1 MNAKQALV
9 ILIAGTAAIRLLC
22 AVSLGLGND
31 EAYHSLYAAHPA
43 LSYFD
48 HPPMMAWV
56 EMAGL
61 ALSRGVTAR
70 LGPADRLHRAV
81 CRIDAGS
88 WRG

>member
-1 MNAKQALV
+1 M

-31 EAYHSLYAAHPA
+31 EAYHSLYATHPA

-61 ALSRGVTAR
+61 TLPGAEHIG
-70 LGPADRLHRAV
+70 LGPADRLHRS
-81 CRIDAGS
+81 CSPGRPSS